1 MSAWIQACE
10 RNRSLRAPA
19 RLRERMQALDAI
31 ERALLFHDPGAAGGT
46 GLVRRAQRLQAR
58 LEAVDRRLFRR
69 LRAAIRRGDGARG
82 LQPWTQLG
90 PDRQAG
96 AAEGAAKDTTDATTD
111 HTAPSGEDY
120 DHLDAL
126 LAAVL
131 AFAPP
136 RDQGIEPD
144 AEMVFYQ
151 PTPARHVFD
160 LLRRLRLGEH
170 DVLIDLGAGLGHVPL
185 TVAACTA
192 ARSIGIELEPA
203 YVEIAEASARGLNL
217 QRARFVQADARAADL
232 SAGTVFY
239 LYTPFT
245 GSILTEVLERLRGI
259 ARSRAIRVCTL
270 GPCTATVAA
279 EAWLRGP
286 EALRGDRVAI
296 FDSRRAG

>member
-151 PTPARHVFD
+151 PTPARPICPRVPCSICI
-160 LLRRLRLGEH
+160 RRS
-170 DVLIDLGAGLGHVPL
+170 P
-185 TVAACTA
+185 
-192 ARSIGIELEPA
+192 ARS
-203 YVEIAEASARGLNL
+203 
-217 QRARFVQADARAADL
+217 
-232 SAGTVFY
+232 
-239 LYTPFT
+239 
-245 GSILTEVLERLRGI
+245 
-259 ARSRAIRVCTL
+259 
-270 GPCTATVAA
+270 
-279 EAWLRGP
+279 
-286 EALRGDRVAI
+286 
-296 FDSRRAG
+296 